1 MIKPRSAIARIGV
14 GLAIVAGLS
23 MGAPAASFA
32 QEEFDTSQVSSISQ
46 SADAG
51 IATCKNN
58 EDRDFAFQCSG
69 TSATGYRRKEDSS
82 SVYIWIQG
90 YSGKPLRLYVDGAYD
105 NRGTGNMNC
114 TQGVYRSNHEHEW
127 EIYNLVRENKRS
139 HARLPHGPSPDTARS
154 MESGAPIALA
164 ILTNFPPSQSAAS
177 CCD

>member
-69 TSATGYRRKEDSS
+69 TSATGYRQKEDHLQSTFGS
-82 SVYIWIQG
+82 KAIQE
-90 YSGKPLRLYVDGAYD
+90 SRYV
-105 NRGTGNMNC
+105 C
-114 TQGVYRSNHEHEW
+114 TWTVPMTIEER
-127 EIYNLVRENKRS
+127 
-139 HARLPHGPSPDTARS
+139 
-154 MESGAPIALA
+154 A
-164 ILTNFPPSQSAAS
+164 I
-177 CCD
+177 

>member
-58 EDRDFAFQCSG
+58 KDTDFAFQCSG
-69 TSATGYRRKEDSS
+69 TSATGYRSKHDSS
-82 SVYIWIQG
+82 SVYILIMG
-90 YSGKPLRLYVDGAYD
+90 YIRESRYV
-105 NRGTGNMNC
+105 C
-114 TQGVYRSNHEHEW
+114 TWTVPMTIEER
-127 EIYNLVRENKRS
+127 
-139 HARLPHGPSPDTARS
+139 AT
-154 MESGAPIALA
+154 
-164 ILTNFPPSQSAAS
+164 
-177 CCD
+177 

>member
-58 EDRDFAFQCSG
+58 EDRDSLFNVLARAQP
-69 TSATGYRRKEDSS
+69 AIARKKIHLQSTFGS
-82 SVYIWIQG
+82 KAIQE
-90 YSGKPLRLYVDGAYD
+90 SRYV
-105 NRGTGNMNC
+105 C
-114 TQGVYRSNHEHEW
+114 TWTVPMTIEER
-127 EIYNLVRENKRS
+127 
-139 HARLPHGPSPDTARS
+139 
-154 MESGAPIALA
+154 A
-164 ILTNFPPSQSAAS
+164 I
-177 CCD
+177 

>member
-1 MIKPRSAIARIGV
+1 MIKPRSIIARIGV

-69 TSATGYRRKEDSS
+69 TSATGYRQKEDSS
-82 SVYIWIQG
+82 SVYI
-90 YSGKPLRLYVDGAYD
+90 LGAIGMGP
-105 NRGTGNMNC
+105 GT
-114 TQGVYRSNHEHEW
+114 V
-127 EIYNLVRENKRS
+127 
-139 HARLPHGPSPDTARS
+139 ARLH
-154 MESGAPIALA
+154 PIDGRMMA
-164 ILTNFPPSQSAAS
+164 FE
-177 CCD
+177 

>member
-1 MIKPRSAIARIGV
+1 MIKPRALLLESESAWRLLRACRWV
-14 GLAIVAGLS
+14 HLPHHLLKRS
-23 MGAPAASFA
+23 L
-32 QEEFDTSQVSSISQ
+32 TSQVSSISQ

-69 TSATGYRRKEDSS
+69 TSATGYRQKEDSS
-82 SVYIWIQG
+82 SVYIWIKG

-105 NRGTGNMNC
+105 NRGTGNLNC
-114 TQGVYRSNHEHEW
+114 TQGVSLNHEREW

-139 HARLPHGPSPDTARS
+139 YARLTAWAESGYGTVYGKWSPDCFGHFNKLPS
-154 MESGAPIALA
+154 
-164 ILTNFPPSQSAAS
+164 SQSAAS

>member
-58 EDRDFAFQCSG
+58 EDRNFAFQCSG
-69 TSATGYRRKEDSS
+69 TSATGYRQKEDSS

-90 YSGKPLRLYVDGAYD
+90 YSGKPLLLYVDGAYD
-105 NRGTGNMNC
+105 TKGTGNMNC
-114 TQGVYRSNHEHEW
+114 TQGVYRSNHADKW
-127 EIYNLVRENKRS
+127 EIYNLVRENGRS
-139 HARLPHGPSPDTARS
+139 HARLTAWAESGYGTVYGKWSPDCL
-154 MESGAPIALA
+154 GHFNKL
-164 ILTNFPPSQSAAS
+164 PS
-177 CCD
+177 